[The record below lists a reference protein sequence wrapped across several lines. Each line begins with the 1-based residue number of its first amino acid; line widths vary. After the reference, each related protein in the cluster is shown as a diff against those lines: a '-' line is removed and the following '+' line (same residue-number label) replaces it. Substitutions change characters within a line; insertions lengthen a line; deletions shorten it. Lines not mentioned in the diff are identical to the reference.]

1 MGTKHDSIDEWRTV
15 SERSAPCALSSF
27 PVLHPLL
34 LAVACLFFPTWLRA
48 QEVVVTLNLIP
59 PYSAYVYNYADLT
72 NQAIITLTNT
82 TMEVKQ
88 VRLEGSLTNTSAGL
102 FMRTN
107 PGHQGASPII
117 LPPGGTVVLGTQP
130 EHMNFL
136 DPTNSVTN
144 TDQAMQQSIMQ
155 AGQLPEGMYTLCIEA
170 YAYGSPQLLSLPGG
184 TCFSFGIYYA
194 LPPII
199 TQPVH
204 GMVLSQYMA
213 NPVFSWTPP
222 LGNLAGALIQYELIV
237 APVFP
242 GQDPNDAIIAAR
254 TYTHGMPVL
263 VKQHLTT
270 NVYVRQVNDLP
281 FTPGQTYAMQVTAQD
296 VNGQVGISNL
306 GRSEVSVFSV
316 GTEDGPVTPYSGDG
330 PGMEGPINDPDLPPI
345 FYTNTFTGQLHYF
358 WHHASNHGAT
368 QGGQGGNFNMDG
380 MGDIG
385 PVGDIQQNAQDILMN
400 GGNRAGYAG
409 YVQHA
414 LGNVTVQLVQGIQFN
429 ASPGMGPVAAPLLPG
444 NILQPEGG
452 SIHVLGQPSMDLPVL
467 ATSTTDAQGHFAF
480 NVPNFQQLDFGWQQ
494 GTVSITGAY
503 SGEFNDSYT
512 GTFRRVLMVRVGNP
526 ARIYYAQPVQFNHEI
541 PGNGDLGLFHAQV
554 KSYDVQ
560 VLVAEK
566 VDFQLKK
573 PNLEVLLLRKV
584 GSKPSLVPKDEAS
597 RGDHAADATITIGQQ
612 QYVVLA
618 KDTTDAQGMAQFRD
632 LVRFDCFPSHTNNL
646 YYTWVRPVDEF
657 TTQWSLSNQPQP
669 IYYAY
674 QADWMGG
681 CYSTLFDKLN
691 NSCIKCELGQRN
703 GFSTTNRNH
712 PRAFKGQDEWLYH
725 VNRTLKAA
733 PAITATIKNNAAG
746 TQSDMALNEPGVTW
760 KLWRLDHAAM
770 TNAKSVAQS
779 GYAGKWGQMAENDE
793 PNGFQAL
800 QLSLGFMGTPMVLD
814 RTGVTGNDGRIEA
827 RNLAV
832 EGLYANPTAHF
843 WILDVQKQGFG
854 RRVRTVNKLVQI
866 PGMPGSGGA
875 ATGGVG
881 LVRPGHQYNA
891 GEIWLDPNGRV
902 TLVLQNE
909 AGAPVSAS
917 AYYIDP
923 ATGQEGQIVPS
934 TYNVVLGRRQVTLDV
949 PSGPD
954 RYIVVVPQNLDLY
967 DRDTILVPN
976 VPNIG
981 TVTQTAIV
989 PYKLH
994 RIHFKLH
1001 GQPEGPYAVVQG
1013 QDPESIGAM
1022 VAGARVELMGSNAI
1036 LYPNIVHPATASGGA
1051 TPPSPPGQPLVRF
1064 TNNGGMVD
1072 FALKASSG
1080 EPFTFRIYPPDGS
1093 PYVVREVE
1101 VSTTPGKQWHVRHV
1115 QLRRARTV
1123 QGHVHIDSAAV
1134 AGAKV
1139 RYTYMG
1145 IVAEATTNASGAY
1158 TLTNVPREA
1167 LTFTVSKQGYVG
1179 MEFTEGQSANSAY
1192 GNVVSNMTLAEMLQ
1206 SDQPTTID
1214 FQLRI
1219 YGGMDFSRILGFP
1232 MEVTAFAEEPGG
1244 RARINGWVTV
1254 PDSSNALF
1262 RLEQASASGN
1272 DLRCVRFLNT
1282 VVEPDVA
1289 VNEIGIPLSR
1299 PAELPMVLGVNEV
1312 AIGMH
1317 PTANGHAYHA
1327 KLTDPQQGIVLDR
1340 PTGGDPRGAVMGA
1353 VRVNIAS
1360 FTDNN
1365 FTLAEGTTMH
1375 LLAPGG
1381 GIRAAVFASDAAGW
1395 YPATHAFAVADG
1407 NGQPFAYQLHGFQ
1420 ANSTSGGAHLYRDS
1434 LVLETRIHTALE
1446 HIPAPDNDLDL
1457 AIGKI
1462 RVTGGQLQ
1470 PFNGPRD
1477 FTIPLGQFNFNG
1489 TELSMHSGGFGFK
1502 GTLLAQGM
1510 ELAVQQGS
1518 LSPTSFM
1525 LGEMDADNMTL
1536 MGVIPVQAERPALFG
1551 YDAVRPTPAWYVVV
1565 SSMNDQTA
1573 GARISGH
1580 HLDGIPDDRDVP
1592 ITSIWLYSNGTQ
1604 EVSLQNGIPGYPLF
1618 GVTDFHLQSMTIAPN
1633 LLTLSGELDLG
1644 IPEIPTYTT
1653 GLLYDKVGNGLSNF
1667 HLQDFPMPPSPV
1679 NGVQIAF
1686 NKGDVR
1692 GLYGVPGNQ
1701 HCITF
1706 AQDQLTI
1713 RGVISDQDPNVFKNL
1728 AYTLV
1733 KTPAQTR
1740 LTVDRDP
1747 QQQVRLGGDNP
1758 GSRILMTDVEGEM
1771 WVQSGANGP
1780 AWNTFYIKGNM
1791 PEAMGFAPQ
1800 NGQPQRMRFEV
1811 HGDLAVEDQQMQLK
1825 DIATPFGNVS
1835 MVYDMQHHRLS
1846 GHLNVAHGVS
1856 GGPSMSGSAAIV
1868 IDKDGYYFMS
1878 GLHVDLSSPNMTG
1891 MAFVLLGDYK
1901 TRTAEMD
1908 ALLMQYSLHVQK
1920 KLEREVSAFLI
1931 PVIEEALAQNPV
1943 LGVTL
1948 AQSLYPGEL
1957 LPPTY
1962 LGLFG
1967 SGPFNG
1973 FYFNV
1978 GAQIPLPV
1986 IPSFS
1991 IDCQPVASL
2000 EMGCDGG
2007 ADVRFGAHFG
2017 SGSFGVGFD
2026 TYVDLY
2032 MAGGGSAGVLCVH
2045 GRIGLYLTVG
2055 LDGVFHGNGNYQ
2067 ITGGGSVQLAG
2078 DVTVGGGICSIPCN
2092 DFSCLHF
2099 TVGGTIGLGMQ
2110 ANFSNSGSDFH
2121 FTMGTDGTSSSRHDP
2136 PPDPEN

>member
-1 MGTKHDSIDEWRTV
+1 M
-15 SERSAPCALSSF
+15 
-27 PVLHPLL
+27 
-34 LAVACLFFPTWLRA
+34 
-48 QEVVVTLNLIP
+48 TLNLIP

-107 PGHQGASPII
+107 PGHQGTSPII

-222 LGNLAGALIQYELIV
+222 LGNLAGAMIQYELIV

-281 FTPGQTYAMQVTAQD
+281 FIPGQTYAMQVTAQD

-316 GTEDGPVTPYSGDG
+316 GTDDGPVTPYSGDG
-330 PGMEGPINDPDLPPI
+330 PDMDGPINDPDLPPI
-345 FYTNTFTGQLHYF
+345 FYSNTFTGQLHYF
-358 WHHASNHGAT
+358 WHHDSNHGAT
-368 QGGQGGNFNMDG
+368 EGGGGGQLNMGNVGQF
-380 MGDIG
+380 GD
-385 PVGDIQQNAQDILMN
+385 VQENVQAMQLNN
-400 GGNRAGYAG
+400 GNRTGYN
-409 YVQHA
+409 VFTQHPLA
-414 LGNVTVQLVQGIQFN
+414 NVTVQLVQAIQFDAAPN
-429 ASPGMGPVAAPLLPG
+429 MGPVAAPLLPG
-444 NILQPEGG
+444 HILQPEGG
-452 SIHVLGQPSMDLPVL
+452 TLYVQGQPTMQLPVL
-467 ATSTTDAQGHFAF
+467 ATTTTNAQGHFAF

-494 GTVSITGAY
+494 GTVSSTHSY

-512 GTFRRVLMVRVGNP
+512 GTFRKVLMVRVGNP
-526 ARIYYAQPVQFNHEI
+526 ARTYYVQPVQFNHEI

-554 KSYDVQ
+554 KSYDVK

-566 VDFQLKK
+566 ADFQLKK
-573 PNLEVLLLRKV
+573 PNLEVLLLRKA
-584 GSKPSLVPKDEAS
+584 GSKPSLVPADEAS
-597 RGDHAADATITIGQQ
+597 RGDHAAHATISIGQHTYQ
-612 QYVVLA
+612 ILA
-618 KDTTDAQGMAQFRD
+618 KDTTDAQGMARFRD
-632 LVRFDCFPSHTNNL
+632 LVRYDSYPTATNNL

-657 TTQWSLSNQPQP
+657 TTQWSLNNLPQP
-669 IYYAY
+669 VYYAY
-674 QADWMGG
+674 ESGWMSS
-681 CYSTLFDKLN
+681 CYSVLFDKLG
-691 NSCIKCELGQRN
+691 NSCIKAQLADRD

-712 PRAFKGQDEWLYH
+712 LRAFKGQDEWLFH
-725 VNRTLKAA
+725 VNRTTKAA

-746 TQSDMALNEPGVTW
+746 TQADFALNEPGVTW
-760 KLWRLDHAAM
+760 KLWRLNHAAM
-770 TNAKSVAQS
+770 TNAKSIAQS
-779 GYAGKWGQMAENDE
+779 GYAGKWGQMAENNE
-793 PNGFQAL
+793 PSSFQAL
-800 QLSLGFMGTPMVLD
+800 QWSLSLMGTPMVLD
-814 RTGVTGNDGRIEA
+814 RTGTTGVNGRIEA

-832 EGLYANPTAHF
+832 EGTYADPTGNF

-854 RRVRTVNKLVQI
+854 RRIRTVNKLVQV
-866 PGMPGSGGA
+866 PGFPNPGA

-909 AGAPVSAS
+909 SGGSVSAS

-923 ATGQEGQIVPS
+923 ATGQEGQIVES
-934 TYNVVLGRRQVTLDV
+934 VYNFIQQRRQVTLDM
-949 PSGPD
+949 PSGAN
-954 RYIVVVPQNLDLY
+954 RYIVVVPNNLDLY
-967 DRDTILVPN
+967 DRDTVLVPN
-976 VPNIG
+976 VPNTG
-981 TVTQTAIV
+981 TVTQTAII
-989 PYKLH
+989 PSKLH
-994 RIHFKLH
+994 RIHFKIH
-1001 GQPEGPYAVVQG
+1001 GQPEGPYAVQPG
-1013 QDPESIGAM
+1013 QDPESIGPM

-1036 LYPNIVHPATASGGA
+1036 LYAHVAHPATAGGGA
-1051 TPPSPPGQPLVRF
+1051 NPPSPPGQPLVRF
-1064 TNNGGMVD
+1064 TNSGGMVD

-1080 EPFTFRIYPPDGS
+1080 EPFIFRIYPPNGS
-1093 PYVVREVE
+1093 PYLLREVE
-1101 VSTTPGKQWHVRHV
+1101 VTTTPGKQWHVRHV
-1115 QLRRARTV
+1115 QLKRSRTV
-1123 QGHVHIDSAAV
+1123 QGHVRIDSAAV
-1134 AGAKV
+1134 AGAHV
-1139 RYTYMG
+1139 RYEHMG
-1145 IVAEATTNASGAY
+1145 IVAETTTNADGAY
-1158 TLTNVPREA
+1158 SFSNVPREA
-1167 LTFTVSKQGYVG
+1167 LTFTASKPGWVG
-1179 MEFTEGQSANSAY
+1179 MEYTEGQSGNSAF
-1192 GNVVSNMTLAEMLQ
+1192 GAVQTNMTLAEMLQ
-1206 SDQPTTID
+1206 SEQATVIN
-1214 FQLRI
+1214 FNLRI

-1232 MEVTAFAEEPGG
+1232 LEVTSFAEEPNG
-1244 RARINGWVTV
+1244 RARINGWVTIT
-1254 PDSSNALF
+1254 DSSNTVF
-1262 RLEQASASGN
+1262 RVQETNANGDAQRS
-1272 DLRCVRFLNT
+1272 VRFLNT
-1282 VVEPDVA
+1282 VVEADNTM
-1289 VNEIGIPLSR
+1289 NEVGVPLTR
-1299 PAELPMVLGVNEV
+1299 PAELPMPLAVNEV
-1312 AIGMH
+1312 AIGIY
-1317 PTANGHAYHA
+1317 PTATGYTYHGQLIDA
-1327 KLTDPQQGIVLDR
+1327 QQGIALER
-1340 PTGGDPRGAVMGA
+1340 PVNGDPRGAFTGA

-1365 FTLAEGTTMH
+1365 FTLQPGTAMH
-1375 LLAPGG
+1375 VLAPGG
-1381 GIRAAVFASDAAGW
+1381 GMRPAVFASDASGW
-1395 YPATHAFAVADG
+1395 YPATQAMHVADA

-1420 ANSTSGGAHLYRDS
+1420 ANSVGGGSLLYRDS
-1434 LVLETRIHTALE
+1434 LVLETRIHTALQ
-1446 HIPAPDNDLDL
+1446 HIPAPDNDLNL
-1457 AIGKI
+1457 AIGNI
-1462 RVTGGQLQ
+1462 RVVGGQLQ
-1470 PFNGPRD
+1470 PFGGARD
-1477 FTIPLGQFNFNG
+1477 FSIPLGQFSFQG
-1489 TELSMHSGGFGFK
+1489 TELSMNSGGFGFK
-1502 GTLLAQGM
+1502 GTLMAQGM
-1510 ELAVQQGS
+1510 ELAVNDGS

-1525 LGEMDADNMTL
+1525 LGEMPADNMKI
-1536 MGVIPVQAERPALFG
+1536 MGVIPVEAERPALFG
-1551 YDAVRPTPAWYVVV
+1551 YDAVRPIPAWYVVV
-1565 SSMNDQTA
+1565 TSMNDQTA
-1573 GARISGH
+1573 GARIRGE

-1592 ITSIWLYSNGTQ
+1592 ITSIWLYSNGAQ
-1604 EVSLQNGIPGYPLF
+1604 EVSLQNGIPSYPF
-1618 GVTDFHLQSMTIAPN
+1618 YGISDFHLQSMTIAPN

-1686 NKGDVR
+1686 NKGDIR
-1692 GLYGVPGNQ
+1692 GSFGVPGNQ

-1706 AQDQLTI
+1706 GQEQLTI

-1747 QQQVRLGGDNP
+1747 QQNVRLGGDNP

-1771 WVQSGANGP
+1771 WVESGANGP

-1791 PEAMGFAPQ
+1791 PEAMGFEPQ

-1811 HGDLAVEDQQMQLK
+1811 HGDLAVEGQQVKLK
-1825 DIATPFGNVS
+1825 DIDTPFGNIH

-1856 GGPSMSGSAAIV
+1856 GGPSMNGSAAIV

-1878 GLHVDLSSPNMTG
+1878 GLNVNLSSPSMTG
-1891 MAFVLLGDYK
+1891 MAFVLLGDYS
-1901 TRTAEMD
+1901 TRTPEMD

-1920 KLEREVSAFLI
+1920 KLEREVPAFLI
-1931 PVIEEALAQNPV
+1931 PAIEEALAQNPV

-1991 IDCQPVASL
+1991 IDCQPVATL

-2007 ADVRFGAHFG
+2007 ADVRFGSNFG

-2032 MAGGGSAGVLCVH
+2032 MAGGGSAGVLCVY

-2055 LDGVFHGNGNYQ
+2055 LDGVFHGNGSYH

-2078 DVTVGGGICSIPCN
+2078 NVTVGGGFCSIPCN

-2110 ANFSNSGSDFH
+2110 ADFSNSGSNFQ
-2121 FTMGTDGTSSSRHDP
+2121 FTMGSDGTNSSRHDP